1 MQNDILDTLIDD
13 SVKASRYLDIIEF
26 LLNNV
31 QNKEEILSEIYKKY
45 KIYFM
50 LKDNKIFFIGDKN
63 EE

>member
-1 MQNDILDTLIDD
+1 MQNNIFNTLVDYSIKID
-13 SVKASRYLDIIEF
+13 RYLDIIEF
-26 LLNNV
+26 LLNNI

-50 LKDNKIFFIGDKN
+50 LKDNKILFIGDNN